1 MRPLLRQSL
10 LLLLPVLAACSST
23 KWSDMKVTDYLSP
36 YRIDV
41 NQGNYITQDMV
52 AQLKPGQSQEQVRFI
67 LGSPLIVDAFHGGN
81 RWDYLYRFQPGS
93 SQQVQTRRLVVFFT
107 DGKLTRVGGD
117 VMAGNA
123 ADLAVNPVPAAQ
135 VIDIT
140 APAPAA
146 K

>member
-1 MRPLLRQSL
+1 
-10 LLLLPVLAACSST
+10 
-23 KWSDMKVTDYLSP
+23 MKVTDYLSP

>member
-1 MRPLLRQSL
+1 MRLHLRQTVI
-10 LLLLPVLAACSST
+10 LLLPLLAACSN
-23 KWSDMKVTDYLSP
+23 WPEMKVTDYLSP
-36 YRIDV
+36 YRIDI

-67 LGSPLIVDAFHGGN
+67 LGSPLIVDTFHGGN

-93 SQQVQTRRLVVFFT
+93 GPVQTRRLVVFFT
-107 DGKLTRVGGD
+107 EGKLSRVGGD
-117 VMAGNA
+117 VMAGSS
-123 ADLAVNPVPAAQ
+123 ADLAVNPAPAAQ

-140 APAPAA
+140 APAPV